1 MPLARRVQEI
11 SPSPTLAMN
20 SRAQAMRREGIDII
34 SFSVGEPDFPTPGHI
49 IQAAREAMEQGY
61 TRYTPA
67 AGLPEL
73 RQAICEKCRS
83 DQGLVYEPEQVVVSN
98 GGKHAIFNALQVLV
112 DPGEEVIIP
121 APYWVSYPEMVK
133 MAGGLPVVVTTR
145 EEDGFKLTPDDL
157 RAALT
162 PRTRMLVVNSPGNP
176 TGTVYQRQELEDLA
190 AVLEEYPRVYVLSDD
205 VYDSLVYDG
214 AVSTS
219 FAALGPEIQ
228 EKTVLVNAV
237 SKTYA
242 MTGWRIGYAAAPLD
256 VARAMASYQSH
267 ATSNPNSVAQVASL
281 KALQGDQSCVDQM
294 VAAFARR
301 RRLMLQRLEQIPG
314 VTCPRPQG
322 AFYVF
327 PNLEFYLGRR
337 YQGQRLSGS
346 LDLAEHLLTDA
357 NLALVPGIAFGQDQC
372 VRLSYAT
379 SEERINE
386 GMDRLASFLGSIS

>member
-1 MPLARRVQEI
+1 MPLARRVQDI

-49 IQAAREAMEQGY
+49 IQAACEAMEQGY

-73 RQAICEKCRS
+73 RQAICEKCLG
-83 DQGLVYEPEQVVVSN
+83 DQGLVYDPEQVVVSN

-145 EEDGFKLTPDDL
+145 EEDGFKLTPQDL
-157 RAALT
+157 GAALT
-162 PRTRMLVVNSPGNP
+162 ARTRMLIVNSPSNP
-176 TGTVYQRQELEDLA
+176 TGAVYQRQELEGLA
-190 AVLEEYPRVYVLSDD
+190 AVLEEHPRVFVLSDD

-214 AVSTS
+214 AVATS
-219 FAALGPEIQ
+219 FAALGPEAQ
-228 EKTVLVNAV
+228 DKTVLVNAV

-242 MTGWRIGYAAAPLD
+242 MTGWRIGYSLAPPA
-256 VARAMASYQSH
+256 VARAMSSFQSH

-281 KALQGDQSCVDQM
+281 RALQGDQSCVDQM
-294 VAAFARR
+294 VAAFAHR
-301 RRLMLQRLEQIPG
+301 RRLMLERLEQVPG

-327 PNLEFYLGRR
+327 PNLESYLGLR
-337 YQGQRLSGS
+337 YQGQRLAGS
-346 LDLAEHLLTDA
+346 LDLAEHLLTGA